1 MKIKCVIVDDEV
13 MARLSL
19 QRLCEK
25 REDIEIIGIFD
36 QSPQALNFLRDTPV
50 DLLFLDVEMPG
61 LSGLELLDQLSYMP
75 DVILTTSKTEYAYE
89 AFQYQVTDYLKKPI
103 SLPRFSQAVDRVVEK
118 HANSKGSPSTATV
131 QTTNTNDNSKPD
143 SREIYVKTDGRY
155 IRLEYD
161 QILYIENVG
170 DYVKIR
176 TPQSSY
182 IVYATMKNLEEKL
195 SSDYFFRV
203 HRSFIVNLSKIVD
216 IEESNLVIADKVI
229 PISRANKPELL
240 ERLNIL

>member
-1 MKIKCVIVDDEV
+1 MKLKCVIVDDEL

-19 QRLCEK
+19 ERLCEK
-25 REDIEIIGIFD
+25 RDDLEIIGIFD
-36 QSPQALNFLRDTPV
+36 QPTEALAFLREKQV

-61 LSGLELLDQLSYMP
+61 LNGLELLDQLSYMP
-75 DVILTTSKTEYAYE
+75 DVILTTSKTEYAYD

-103 SLPRFSQAVDRVVEK
+103 ALPRFMQAVDKVLEK
-118 HANSKGSPSTATV
+118 RLT
-131 QTTNTNDNSKPD
+131 KPAPRSD
-143 SREIYVKTDGRY
+143 LNEIYVKTDGRY
-155 IRLEYD
+155 IRVAYD
-161 QILYIENVG
+161 QMLYVENVG

-176 TPQSSY
+176 TTSGSH

-195 SSDYFFRV
+195 NPRFFFRV

-216 IEESNLVIADKVI
+216 IEENNLVISYKVI
-229 PISRANKPELL
+229 PISRANKSELL

>member
-1 MKIKCVIVDDEV
+1 MKLKCVIVDDEL

-19 QRLCEK
+19 ERLCEK
-25 REDIEIIGIFD
+25 REDLEIIGIFD
-36 QSPQALNFLRDTPV
+36 QPTEALAFLREKQV

-61 LSGLELLDQLSYMP
+61 LNGLELLDQLSYMP
-75 DVILTTSKTEYAYE
+75 DVILTTSKTEYAYD

-103 SLPRFSQAVDRVVEK
+103 ALPRFVQAVDKVLEK
-118 HANSKGSPSTATV
+118 QLAKPAPR
-131 QTTNTNDNSKPD
+131 NDLN
-143 SREIYVKTDGRY
+143 EIYVKTDGRY
-155 IRLEYD
+155 IRVAYD
-161 QILYIENVG
+161 QMLYVENVG

-176 TPQSSY
+176 TTNGSH

-195 SSDYFFRV
+195 NPRFFFRV

-216 IEESNLVIADKVI
+216 IEENNLVISDKVI
-229 PISRANKPELL
+229 PISRANKSELL

>member
-1 MKIKCVIVDDEV
+1 MKLKCVIVDDEL

-19 QRLCEK
+19 ERLCEK
-25 REDIEIIGIFD
+25 REELEIIGIFD
-36 QSPQALNFLRDTPV
+36 QSTEGLNFLREKIV
-50 DLLFLDVEMPG
+50 DVLFLDVEMPG

-75 DVILTTSKTEYAYE
+75 SVILTTSKTEYAFD

-103 SLPRFSQAVDRVVEK
+103 SLPRFMQAVDKVIDKKSAVKAPVVPK
-118 HANSKGSPSTATV
+118 
-131 QTTNTNDNSKPD
+131 NTDPN
-143 SREIYVKTDGRY
+143 EIYVKTEGRY
-155 IRLEYD
+155 IRIEYD
-161 QILYIENVG
+161 NILYVENVG

-176 TPQSSY
+176 TNQGSH

-195 SSDYFFRV
+195 NPKFFFRV
-203 HRSFIVNLSKIVD
+203 HRSFIINLSKIVD

-240 ERLNIL
+240 EKLNIL